1 MVKYDINVDV
11 KYKRI
16 EKELLENYFNKVDN
30 KEIDTKKLAEEN
42 PDRAIDEAYD
52 ETDITFICDELY
64 RFELLSA
71 FKAESILDDELDKEF
86 AELWQ
91 LISGYNNFTLLV
103 NKFSKKMCF
112 EEDGQRLA
120 FTLMFNYDLYYIV
133 HQCLREYIQT
143 NNISKNLL
151 DELDQEIDK
160 MNF

>member
-16 EKELLENYFNKVDN
+16 EKELLENYND
-30 KEIDTKKLAEEN
+30 KEIDTKKLQEEN

-71 FKAESILDDELDKEF
+71 FNAESILDDEIDKGF

-91 LISGYNNFTLLV
+91 LISGYNDFTLLV

-133 HQCLREYIQT
+133 HQCLKEYIQT

-151 DELDQEIDK
+151 DELDKEIDK
-160 MNF
+160 MTFN

>member
-16 EKELLENYFNKVDN
+16 EKELLENYFE
-30 KEIDTKKLAEEN
+30 KEIDTKKIQEEN

-71 FKAESILDDELDKEF
+71 FKAESILDDEIDKGF

-91 LISGYNNFTLLV
+91 LICGYNDFTLLV

-120 FTLMFNYDLYYIV
+120 FTLMFNYDLYYII
-133 HQCLREYIQT
+133 HQCLKEYIQT

-151 DELDQEIDK
+151 DELDKEIDK
-160 MNF
+160 MTF

>member
-16 EKELLENYFNKVDN
+16 EKELLENYFE
-30 KEIDTKKLAEEN
+30 KEIDTKKLQEEN

-71 FKAESILDDELDKEF
+71 FKAESILDDEIDKGF

-91 LISGYNNFTLLV
+91 LISNYNDFTLLV

-133 HQCLREYIQT
+133 HQCLKEYIQT

-151 DELDQEIDK
+151 DELDKEIDK
-160 MNF
+160 MTFN

>member
-16 EKELLENYFNKVDN
+16 EKELLENYSE
-30 KEIDTKKLAEEN
+30 KEINTKKLAEEN

-71 FKAESILDDELDKEF
+71 FKAESILDDEIDKGF

-91 LISGYNNFTLLV
+91 LISNYNDFTLLV

-133 HQCLREYIQT
+133 HQCLKEYIQT
-143 NNISKNLL
+143 NNISKSLL
-151 DELDQEIDK
+151 DELDKEIDK
-160 MNF
+160 MTF

>member
-11 KYKRI
+11 KYKHI
-16 EKELLENYFNKVDN
+16 EKELLENYSNKD
-30 KEIDTKKLAEEN
+30 IDTKKMAEEN

-71 FKAESILDDELDKEF
+71 FKAESILDDEIDKGF

-91 LISGYNNFTLLV
+91 LISGYNDFTLLV

-120 FTLMFNYDLYYIV
+120 FTLMFNYDLYYII
-133 HQCLREYIQT
+133 HKCLREYIQT
-143 NNISKNLL
+143 NNISRDLL
-151 DELDQEIDK
+151 DELDKEIDK
-160 MNF
+160 MVF

>member
-16 EKELLENYFNKVDN
+16 EKELLENYND
-30 KEIDTKKLAEEN
+30 KEINTKKLAEEN
-42 PDRAIDEAYD
+42 PDRAFDEAYD

-71 FKAESILDDELDKEF
+71 FKAESILDDEIDNGF

-91 LISGYNNFTLLV
+91 LISGYNDFTLLV

-133 HQCLREYIQT
+133 HQCLKEYIQT

-151 DELDQEIDK
+151 DKLDKEIDK
-160 MNF
+160 MTFN

>member
-16 EKELLENYFNKVDN
+16 EKELLENYSEKD
-30 KEIDTKKLAEEN
+30 IDTKKLAEEN

-71 FKAESILDDELDKEF
+71 FKVESILDDEIDKGF

-91 LISGYNNFTLLV
+91 LISGYNDFTLLV

-112 EEDGQRLA
+112 EEDGQKLA

-133 HQCLREYIQT
+133 HQCLKEYIQT
-143 NNISKNLL
+143 NNINKNLL
-151 DELDQEIDK
+151 DELDKEIDK
-160 MNF
+160 MTF

>member
-16 EKELLENYFNKVDN
+16 EKELLDNYFNKVDN
-30 KEIDTKKLAEEN
+30 KEIDTKKIAEEN
-42 PDRAIDEAYD
+42 PDRAFDEAYD

-71 FKAESILDDELDKEF
+71 FKAESILDDEIDNGF

-91 LISGYNNFTLLV
+91 LISGYNDFTLLV

-133 HQCLREYIQT
+133 HQCLKEYIQT

-151 DELDQEIDK
+151 DELDKEIDK
-160 MNF
+160 MTF

>member
-16 EKELLENYFNKVDN
+16 EKELLENYEG

-42 PDRAIDEAYD
+42 PDRAFDEAYD

-71 FKAESILDDELDKEF
+71 FKAESILDDEIDKGF

-91 LISGYNNFTLLV
+91 LISGYNDFTLLV

-133 HQCLREYIQT
+133 HQCLKEYIQT

-151 DELDQEIDK
+151 DELDKEIDK
-160 MNF
+160 MTFN

>member
-16 EKELLENYFNKVDN
+16 EKELLENYSE

-71 FKAESILDDELDKEF
+71 FKAESILDDEIDKGF

-91 LISGYNNFTLLV
+91 LISGYNDFTLLV

-112 EEDGQRLA
+112 EEDGQRLV

-133 HQCLREYIQT
+133 HQCLKEYIQT

-151 DELDQEIDK
+151 DELDKEIDK
-160 MNF
+160 MTFN